1 MKKIKI
7 TSGNYAGRFVGP
19 NIGGGLTTNAD
30 LLVDPEIAIS
40 GLPYSLYKKKRAAN
54 LFVKAKAIQV
64 QAALKTIGLDSELV

>member
-40 GLPYSLYKKKRAAN
+40 GLPYSLYKKN
-54 LFVKAKAIQV
+54 
-64 QAALKTIGLDSELV
+64 ALRICL